1 MVQVP
6 DLQRTLIFAQGSW
19 YRMSE
24 LPDFLKQGEA
34 ARLFPVLSTTSKEG
48 RATSILLSCLDK
60 VDEFAAVQLRTL
72 GLRPGKR
79 TSVQSYT
86 EVVFNESSQKNKR
99 PDGLIVVSTGVQKKH
114 YLVEAKIGNTG
125 LDASQIE
132 SYMRICKEKKLDG
145 VITISNQYSSSPD
158 IHPLEEVRKIK
169 IKVPVYH
176 WSWMSLLTTID
187 LMVSNEEVADNDQLL
202 LMNELRRFLSHD
214 STGVKG
220 FDRMPP
226 EWSDINKTLANQGKL
241 STRSDETRKVVEAWT
256 QEAKDLCL
264 ILSRLTNTPVQEKL
278 PTAHSKNP
286 EARMKAGIKTLVDT
300 QMLVASFE
308 IPYAAAPLEVV
319 ADINQRSIYVGMNIN
334 APQDRKSST
343 ARLNWLLRQLKT
355 CDLDDIFIRANWPGS
370 SAPTSYQVMDLL
382 NDPNLI
388 TKDKEHLTLSSFMVF
403 GSYRLGGRFAQLA
416 NFISDLE
423 DNVPLFYRQV
433 GQNLSQWK
441 KPAPKIKE
449 TSDSV
454 DVEAISKEAED
465 F

>member
-1 MVQVP
+1 MQVH
-6 DLQRTLIFAQGSW
+6 DLCVTLIFTHRSW
-19 YRMSE
+19 CYMTL
-24 LPDFLKQGEA
+24 LPSFLKQGEA

-60 VDEFAAVQLRTL
+60 VNEFAGIQLRTL

-86 EVVFNESSQKNKR
+86 EIVFTDSIQKNKR
-99 PDGLIVVSTGVQKKH
+99 PDGLIVVNTGIQTKY
-114 YLVEAKIGNTG
+114 YLVEAKIGNAS
-125 LDASQIE
+125 LDAVQIE

-169 IKVPVYH
+169 IRVPVYH
-176 WSWMSLLTTID
+176 WSWMSLLTTVD
-187 LMVSNEEVADNDQLL
+187 LMISNEEVSDSDQLL

-226 EWSDINKTLANQGKL
+226 EWADINQTLANQGKL
-241 STRSDETRKVVEAWT
+241 SPRSTETQKVIEAWF

-264 ILSRLTNTPVQEKL
+264 ILSRLTNTPVRERL
-278 PTAHSKNP
+278 SAAHSKDP
-286 EARMKAGIKTLVDT
+286 EARKKAGIKTLIEK
-300 QMLVASFE
+300 QSLIASFE
-308 IPYAAAPLEVV
+308 IPDAPSPLEVV
-319 ADINQRSIYVGMNIN
+319 ADISQRSIYVGMNIN

-343 ARLNWLLRQLKT
+343 ARLNWLLRQVKG
-355 CDLDDIFIRANWPGS
+355 CDLKNIFIRANWPGS
-370 SAPTSYQVMDLL
+370 SAPTSYQVTDLI
-382 NDPNLI
+382 NDPNQI
-388 TKDKEHLTLSSFMVF
+388 TKDKEHLTLSSFTVF
-403 GSYRLGGRFAQLA
+403 GSYHLGGRFTQLA
-416 NFISDLE
+416 NFISGLE
-423 DNVPLFYRQV
+423 DNVPLFYQKV

-449 TSDSV
+449 SLDSAN
-454 DVEAISKEAED
+454 VEAIAKEAED

>member
-1 MVQVP
+1 
-6 DLQRTLIFAQGSW
+6 
-19 YRMSE
+19 MSE
-24 LPDFLKQGEA
+24 LPGFLKQGEA

-86 EVVFNESSQKNKR
+86 EVVFKDSSQKNKR

-114 YLVEAKIGNTG
+114 YLVEAKIGNAG

-187 LMVSNEEVADNDQLL
+187 LMISNEEVADSDQIL

-226 EWSDINKTLANQGKL
+226 EWSEINKTLANQGKL
-241 STRSDETRKVVEAWT
+241 SARSDETQKVVEAWT

-264 ILSRLTNTPVQEKL
+264 ILSRLTNTTVQEKL
-278 PTAHSKNP
+278 PATHTKNP
-286 EARMKAGIKTLVDT
+286 EARMKAGINTSARDLEGISA
-300 QMLVASFE
+300 LHW
-308 IPYAAAPLEVV
+308 AAL
-319 ADINQRSIYVGMNIN
+319 
-334 APQDRKSST
+334 
-343 ARLNWLLRQLKT
+343 W
-355 CDLDDIFIRANWPGS
+355 
-370 SAPTSYQVMDLL
+370 SAPTECLDYLLEVGATIDMRTIDGNTPLHSAARCLMDCKPHVIPWLLSKGASPHAKNKVGKTPWDLAMENDDLKKTSAFWAL
-382 NDPNLI
+382 NDAYY
-388 TKDKEHLTLSSFMVF
+388 K
-403 GSYRLGGRFAQLA
+403 
-416 NFISDLE
+416 
-423 DNVPLFYRQV
+423 
-433 GQNLSQWK
+433 
-441 KPAPKIKE
+441 
-449 TSDSV
+449 
-454 DVEAISKEAED
+454 
-465 F
+465 

>member
-1 MVQVP
+1 
-6 DLQRTLIFAQGSW
+6 
-19 YRMSE
+19 MSE
-24 LPDFLKQGEA
+24 LPGFLKQGEA

-60 VDEFAAVQLRTL
+60 VDEFAAVQLKTL

-86 EVVFNESSQKNKR
+86 EVVFNDSTQKNKR

-114 YLVEAKIGNTG
+114 YLVEAKIGNAA

-226 EWSDINKTLANQGKL
+226 EWSDVNKTLANQGKL
-241 STRSDETRKVVEAWT
+241 STRSDEAQKVV
-256 QEAKDLCL
+256 
-264 ILSRLTNTPVQEKL
+264 
-278 PTAHSKNP
+278 
-286 EARMKAGIKTLVDT
+286 
-300 QMLVASFE
+300 
-308 IPYAAAPLEVV
+308 
-319 ADINQRSIYVGMNIN
+319 
-334 APQDRKSST
+334 
-343 ARLNWLLRQLKT
+343 
-355 CDLDDIFIRANWPGS
+355 
-370 SAPTSYQVMDLL
+370 
-382 NDPNLI
+382 
-388 TKDKEHLTLSSFMVF
+388 
-403 GSYRLGGRFAQLA
+403 
-416 NFISDLE
+416 
-423 DNVPLFYRQV
+423 
-433 GQNLSQWK
+433 
-441 KPAPKIKE
+441 
-449 TSDSV
+449 
-454 DVEAISKEAED
+454 
-465 F
+465 